1 MSQIAEFLTIT
12 FIAIVFQNAVMTRG
26 LGSSREVLLFSSN
39 RKILWFGGLLTC
51 YLFFSGLLS

>member
-39 RKILWFGGLLTC
+39 RKPPPGLSL
-51 YLFFSGLLS
+51 